1 MLDMMDL
8 DNEKWGTLLGWP
20 DADNIPLMEML
31 QDPMG
36 MGNSTL
42 LGASLR
48 FHFKF
53 HDNLSLIRS
62 QKQRVKRASSFGLGS

>member
-1 MLDMMDL
+1 MMDL

-36 MGNSTL
+36 NGEFDTSR
-42 LGASLR
+42 GFASFPFQISR
-48 FHFKF
+48 
-53 HDNLSLIRS
+53 
-62 QKQRVKRASSFGLGS
+62 